1 MTMDIQRHIQP
12 PVSPFDAR
20 ILVPTE
26 FVSLNNGISIF
37 LINTGTEDVMRMEFI
52 FRAGMAQ
59 EYLPLLAT
67 STNKMLTEGSKKYSS
82 EELNSILDYYGI
94 FLNLSVEKD
103 TAGLIVYFLN
113 KHIEKALE
121 LICEILF
128 YPVFPIKELNIL
140 MKKRLGWYRIAR
152 EKVQNLA
159 MDQFFESVFGN
170 HHPYGRQVSEI
181 DFEGMSPSLLKD
193 FHAKFYKPEK
203 MTVIISGR
211 IPKQTV
217 GLFEDYF
224 GVMRSKEIYIEDSE
238 NFIKGANE
246 KKMHIEKSGALQTAF
261 RIGSSTIN
269 KRHSDYPGLKFLN
282 VILGGYFGS
291 RLMKNIREEKG
302 FTYGVHSTVSSMDL
316 SGFKVISTE
325 VGKKYSEQA
334 ADEIYKEIRLLQTK
348 PVENKE
354 LEVIRNYMSGD
365 MIRMFD
371 GPFAIAES
379 FKAVWEFGLDFNY
392 FIRLMK
398 TIRTITSDEIL
409 RLANTYYNIDDLY
422 EITAG

>member
-1 MTMDIQRHIQP
+1 MVIQRHIQP
-12 PVSPFDAR
+12 PVFPFDAR

-26 FVSLNNGISIF
+26 FVSLENGISLF
-37 LINTGTEDVMRMEFI
+37 LIHAGTEDVVRMEFV
-52 FRAGMAQ
+52 FRAGMVQ

-67 STNKMLTEGSKKYSS
+67 STNMMLTEGSEKYSS
-82 EELNSILDYYGI
+82 KELNSILDFYGI

-103 TAGLIVYFLN
+103 TAGLTVYFLN

-121 LICEILF
+121 LIGEILF
-128 YPVFPIKELNIL
+128 RPSFPEKEMNIL
-140 MKKRLGWYRIAR
+140 MKKRVGWFRIAK

-159 MDQFFESVFGN
+159 MDQFFESVFGI
-170 HHPYGRQVSEI
+170 HHPYGRQVCEK

-211 IPKQTV
+211 IPEQTV
-217 GLFEDYF
+217 SIFENYF
-224 GVMRSKEIYIEDSE
+224 GVLRSKEIYIEDSG

-246 KKMHIEKSGALQTAF
+246 KKIHIEKDGSIQTAF

-269 KRHSDYPGLKFLN
+269 KRHPDYPGLKFLN

-302 FTYGVHSTVSSMDL
+302 FTYGIHSSVSSFDL
-316 SGFKVISTE
+316 SGFKLISTE
-325 VGKKYSEQA
+325 VGKKNAEQA
-334 ADEIYKEIRLLQTK
+334 VDEIYKEIQLFRTK
-348 PVENKE
+348 PVGKDE
-354 LEVIRNYMSGD
+354 LEVVRNYMSGE
-365 MIRMFD
+365 MVRMFD

-379 FKAVWEFGLDFNY
+379 FKAVWKFGLDLNY
-392 FIRLMK
+392 FVRMMD
-398 TIRTITSDEIL
+398 TIRTITPDEIL

>member
-1 MTMDIQRHIQP
+1 MDIQRHIQP
-12 PVSPFDAR
+12 PVFPFDAR

-26 FVSLNNGISIF
+26 FISFKNGISLF
-37 LINTGTEDVMRMEFI
+37 LINAGTEDVMRMEFV
-52 FRAGMAQ
+52 FRAGMVQ

-67 STNKMLTEGSKKYSS
+67 TANMMLTEGSEKYSS

-103 TAGLIVYFLN
+103 TAGLTVYFLN

-121 LICEILF
+121 LIGEILF
-128 YPVFPIKELNIL
+128 RPAFPEKEMNIL
-140 MKKRLGWYRIAR
+140 MKKRLGWYRVAR

-159 MDQFFESVFGN
+159 MDQFFESVFGI
-170 HHPYGRQVSEI
+170 HHPYGRQVCEK
-181 DFEGMSPSLLKD
+181 DFDGMSPALLKD
-193 FHAKFYKPEK
+193 FHAKFYRPEK
-203 MTVIISGR
+203 MTAIISGR
-211 IPKQTV
+211 IPERTV
-217 GLFEDYF
+217 SHFENYF
-224 GVMRSKEIYIEDSE
+224 GVLQSKEIYIEDSG
-238 NFIKGANE
+238 NFIKGAGE
-246 KKMHIEKSGALQTAF
+246 KKKHIEKAGALQTAF

-269 KRHSDYPGLKFLN
+269 KRHSDYPGLKLLN

-302 FTYGVHSTVSSMDL
+302 FTYGIHSSVSSMDL

-325 VGKKYSEQA
+325 VGKKNREQA
-334 ADEIYKEIRLLQTK
+334 ADEIYKEIHLLQTK
-348 PVENKE
+348 PVENDE
-354 LEVIRNYMSGD
+354 IEVVRNYMSGD
-365 MIRMFD
+365 MVRMFD

-379 FKAVWEFGLDFNY
+379 FKAVWEFGLDYNY
-392 FIRLMK
+392 FIRLMNI
-398 TIRTITSDEIL
+398 IRTITPDEII

>member
-1 MTMDIQRHIQP
+1 MDIQRHIQP
-12 PVSPFDAR
+12 PVFPFDAK

-26 FVSLNNGISIF
+26 FVTLKNGISLF
-37 LINTGTEDVMRMEFI
+37 LINAGTEDLMRMEFV
-52 FRAGMAQ
+52 FRAGMVL

-67 STNKMLTEGSKKYSS
+67 STNMMLTEGSEKYSS
-82 EELNSILDYYGI
+82 EELNNILDYYGI

-121 LICEILF
+121 LIVEILF
-128 YPVFPIKELNIL
+128 RPAFPEKELNIL
-140 MKKRLGWYRIAR
+140 MKKRVGWYRIAR

-159 MDQFFESVFGN
+159 MDQFFESVFGI
-170 HHPYGRQVSEI
+170 HHPYGRQVCEK

-193 FHAKFYKPEK
+193 FHAKFYRPDK
-203 MTVIISGR
+203 MTVIISGH
-211 IPKQTV
+211 IPEKTV
-217 GLFEDYF
+217 GLFENYF
-224 GVMRSKEIYIEDSE
+224 GMLQSKEIHIEDSG
-238 NFIKGANE
+238 NFIKGAAE
-246 KKMHIEKSGALQTAF
+246 KKMHIEKAGALQTAF
-261 RIGSSTIN
+261 RIGSSSVN
-269 KRHSDYPGLKFLN
+269 KRHPDYPGLKFLN

-302 FTYGVHSTVSSMDL
+302 FTYGIHSSVSSLDL

-325 VGKKYSEQA
+325 VGKNNCEQA
-334 ADEIYKEIRLLQTK
+334 ADEIYKEIRLLQRI
-348 PVENKE
+348 PVEIDE
-354 LEVIRNYMSGD
+354 LEVVRNYMSGD

-379 FKAVWEFGLDFNY
+379 FKAVWEFGLDYNY
-392 FIRLMK
+392 FIRLMNL
-398 TIRTITSDEIL
+398 IRTVTPDEIL
-409 RLANTYYNIDDLY
+409 RLANTYYSIDDLY

>member
-1 MTMDIQRHIQP
+1 MDIQRHIQP
-12 PVSPFDAR
+12 HVFPFDAR

-26 FVSLNNGISIF
+26 FVSLKNGISLF
-37 LINTGTEDVMRMEFI
+37 LINAGTEDVMRMEFV
-52 FRAGMAQ
+52 FGAGMVQ

-67 STNKMLTEGSKKYSS
+67 STNMMLTEGSEKYSS
-82 EELNSILDYYGI
+82 EELNGILDFYGI

-103 TAGLIVYFLN
+103 TAGLTVYFLN

-121 LICEILF
+121 LIAEILF
-128 YPVFPIKELNIL
+128 RPAFPEKELITL
-140 MKKRLGWYRIAR
+140 MKKRLGWYRVAR

-159 MDQFFESVFGN
+159 MDKFFESVFGS
-170 HHPYGRQVSEI
+170 HHPYGRQAYES

-211 IPKQTV
+211 IHELTV
-217 GLFEDYF
+217 DLFEKYF
-224 GVMRSKEIYIEDSE
+224 GELRSKNIYIEDPE
-238 NFIKGANE
+238 NVIKGAGE
-246 KKMHIEKSGALQTAF
+246 KKMHIDKAGALQAAF

-269 KRHSDYPGLKFLN
+269 KRHPDYPGLKFLN

-302 FTYGVHSTVSSMDL
+302 FTYGIHSSVSSLNL

-325 VGKKYSEQA
+325 VGKNNSKQA

-348 PVENKE
+348 PVENDE
-354 LEVIRNYMSGD
+354 LEVVRNYMSGE

-379 FKAVWEFGLDFNY
+379 FRAVWEFGLDYNY
-392 FIRLMK
+392 FIRLMN
-398 TIRTITSDEIL
+398 TIRTITPDEIL
-409 RLANTYYNIDDLY
+409 RLANMYYNINDLY